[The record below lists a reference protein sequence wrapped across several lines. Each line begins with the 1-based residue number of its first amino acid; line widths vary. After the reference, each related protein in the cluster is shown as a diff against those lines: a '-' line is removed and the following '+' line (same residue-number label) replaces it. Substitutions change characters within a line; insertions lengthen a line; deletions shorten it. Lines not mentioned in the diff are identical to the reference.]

1 MVQWI
6 QNDQPGVFHRKG
18 GIAVK
23 AHRSYTD
30 EDLRYLKMLSRQYP
44 TVREAGTE
52 IINLR
57 AILNLPK
64 GCEHF
69 ISDVHG
75 EYEAFE
81 HILNSCSGVI
91 RERLDLLFKDSIPRA
106 ELDQLATLIYYPEE
120 KMADLRPQIE
130 DPDEW
135 YRITLHRLIEICRL
149 VSERYSRSKVRKALP
164 ADYAYVIEEL
174 LYTHGEEIDK
184 RDYFENIIATIIEI
198 GQAPDF
204 IQAVC
209 QVIKW
214 AAVDHLHLVGDIFDR
229 GPRADIIMDSLLQ
242 HHSVDIQWGN
252 HDVLWMGA
260 ASGSRTLVA
269 TVLANS
275 IHYNNLEVVETG
287 YGISLRPL
295 SVFANEVYQNCDV
308 SRFAVKLAG
317 SEAAHYSEKDKL
329 LSARMHKAI
338 TVILFKLEGQK
349 ILRHPEYGMED
360 RLLLDKIDYEN
371 KCVTIGGKT
380 WPLEDT
386 DFPTVD
392 RERPYELTKE
402 EEAVIDQ
409 LTASFQRSEKLQRHV
424 HFLYSKGSLY
434 KIYNGNLL
442 FHGCIPLT
450 ESGELMRFKLDG
462 KERKGKDFLDYADT
476 AARQAYYYRAGSP
489 ERKLGMDFLW
499 FLWAGR
505 NSPIFG
511 RDRMTTFERRLIRD
525 EAAWT
530 EPKNAYYT
538 LYQDPAV
545 CEALLKEF
553 GLEGPHCHIIN
564 GHVPV
569 RTKKGESPI
578 KGGGKLIVIDGGF
591 CKAYQPTSGIAGYTL
606 IHNSHSYRIVA
617 HQPFAGREKAIRENF
632 DISSSTEIFER
643 METRRKIA
651 ETDIGREIEERI
663 ADLRLLLDAYRDGV
677 VTEDHREHRENGF

>member
-1 MVQWI
+1 MK
-6 QNDQPGVFHRKG
+6 PR
-18 GIAVK
+18 
-23 AHRSYTD
+23 RSYSE
-30 EDLRYLKMLSRQYP
+30 EDLRYLRMLSRQYP
-44 TVREAGTE
+44 TVQEAGTE
-52 IINLR
+52 IINLQ

-75 EYEAFE
+75 EYEAFL

-91 RERLDLLFKDSIPRA
+91 RDRLDLLFKTSVSRS
-106 ELDQLATLIYYPEE
+106 ELDELATLIYYPEE
-120 KMADLRPQIE
+120 KLEELRPRIR
-130 DPDEW
+130 DLDEW
-135 YRITLHRLIEICRL
+135 YRITLHRLIELCRAI
-149 VSERYSRSKVRKALP
+149 SERYSRSKVRKALP
-164 ADYAYVIEEL
+164 EEYAYIIEEL
-174 LYTHGEEIDK
+174 LYTHGEEVDK
-184 RDYFENIIATIIEI
+184 RDYFENIIATIIDI
-198 GQAPDF
+198 DQAPAL
-204 IQAVC
+204 ISAVC
-209 QVIKW
+209 RVIKW

-229 GPRADIIMDSLLQ
+229 GPRADIIMDSLLR

-269 TVLANS
+269 TVLSNS

-295 SVFANEVYQNCDV
+295 SVFANDVYKDCDV
-308 SRFAVKLAG
+308 SRFAVKLTDTEGGAPT
-317 SEAAHYSEKDKL
+317 EKDKL

-349 ILRHPEYGMED
+349 ILRHPEYGMDD
-360 RLLLDKIDYEN
+360 RLLLDKIDYEHR
-371 KCVTIGGKT
+371 CVTIDGVT

-392 RERPYELTKE
+392 PADPYKLTPE
-402 EEAVIDQ
+402 ESAVIDQ
-409 LTASFQRSEKLQRHV
+409 LTNSFRRSEKLQKHV
-424 HFLYSKGSLY
+424 RFLYSKGSLY

-450 ESGELMRFKLDG
+450 AQGELMRFTLDG
-462 KERKGKDFLDYADT
+462 VERRGKDFLDYADT
-476 AARQAYYYRAGSP
+476 AARQAYYTKPNTP
-489 ERKLGMDFLW
+489 ERELGMDFLW

-511 RDRMTTFERRLIRD
+511 RDRMTTFERRLIAD
-525 EAAWT
+525 ERSWA

-538 LYQDPAV
+538 LYENPEICDAI
-545 CEALLKEF
+545 LKEF
-553 GLEGPHCHIIN
+553 GLHGPHCHIIN

-569 RTKKGESPI
+569 KARKGESPI

-606 IHNSHSYRIVA
+606 IYNSHCYRIVA
-617 HQPFAGREKAIRENF
+617 HQPFVGKEKAIRDNY
-632 DISSSTEIFER
+632 DISSSTTIFER
-643 METRRKIA
+643 LEDRQKVMETDLGR
-651 ETDIGREIEERI
+651 DIQERI
-663 ADLRLLLDAYRDGV
+663 ADLRKLLDAFRDGV
-677 VTEDHREHRENGF
+677 VTEDHRH

>member
-1 MVQWI
+1 M
-6 QNDQPGVFHRKG
+6 
-18 GIAVK
+18 K

-30 EDLRYLKMLSRQYP
+30 EELRYLKMLSRQYP

-75 EYEAFE
+75 EYEAFL

-91 RERLDLLFKDSIPRA
+91 RERLDLLFKTSVPRS
-106 ELDQLATLIYYPEE
+106 ELDELATLIYYPEE
-120 KMADLRPQIE
+120 KLEELRPRIDDLE
-130 DPDEW
+130 EW
-135 YRITLHRLIEICRL
+135 YRITLHRLIEVCRL

-209 QVIKW
+209 KVIKW

-229 GPRADIIMDSLLQ
+229 GPRADIIMDSLLH

-269 TVLANS
+269 TVPSNS

-295 SVFANEVYQNCDV
+295 SVFANEVYRDCDV
-308 SRFAVKLAG
+308 SRFAVKLTG
-317 SEAAHYSEKDKL
+317 NEGEQPTEKDKL

-338 TVILFKLEGQK
+338 TLILFKLEGQK
-349 ILRHPEYGMED
+349 ILRHPEYHMED

-371 KCVTIGGKT
+371 KCITIGGVT
-380 WPLEDT
+380 YALEDT

-392 RERPYELTKE
+392 PADPYALTPEEERVIDELTS
-402 EEAVIDQ
+402 
-409 LTASFQRSEKLQRHV
+409 SFQHSEKLQKHV
-424 HFLYSKGSLY
+424 RFLYSRGSLY

-442 FHGCIPLT
+442 FHGCIPLDRDGNLL
-450 ESGELMRFKLDG
+450 SFCLDG
-462 KERKGKDFLDYADT
+462 TERKGRDLLDAIDT
-476 AARQAYYYRAGSP
+476 QARQAYYYKPGTP
-489 ERKLGMDFLW
+489 ERKLGMDLLW

-511 RDRMTTFERRLIRD
+511 RDRMTTFERRFIAD
-525 EAAWT
+525 ESAWA

-538 LYQDPAV
+538 LYEDPAV
-545 CEALLKEF
+545 CDFILKEF

-569 RTKKGESPI
+569 KARKGESPI

-651 ETDIGREIEERI
+651 ETDLGREIEERI

-677 VTEDHREHRENGF
+677 VTEDHREHRDASF

>member
-1 MVQWI
+1 MT
-6 QNDQPGVFHRKG
+6 
-18 GIAVK
+18 
-23 AHRSYTD
+23 AHRSYTE

-75 EYEAFE
+75 EYEAFL

-91 RERLDLLFKDSIPRA
+91 RERLDLLFKTSVPRS
-106 ELDQLATLIYYPEE
+106 ELDELATLIYYPEE
-120 KMADLRPQIE
+120 KLEELRPRIDDLE
-130 DPDEW
+130 EW
-135 YRITLHRLIEICRL
+135 YRITLHRLIEVCRL

-209 QVIKW
+209 KVIKW

-229 GPRADIIMDSLLQ
+229 GPRADIIMDSLLH

-269 TVLANS
+269 TVLSNS

-295 SVFANEVYQNCDV
+295 SVFANEVYKDCDV
-308 SRFAVKLAG
+308 SRFAVKLTG
-317 SEAAHYSEKDKL
+317 SGGEQPTEKDKL

-338 TVILFKLEGQK
+338 TIILFKLEGQK
-349 ILRHPEYGMED
+349 ILRHPEYHMED

-371 KCVTIGGKT
+371 KCITIGGVT
-380 WPLEDT
+380 YALEDT

-392 RERPYELTKE
+392 PADPYALTPEEERVIDELTS
-402 EEAVIDQ
+402 
-409 LTASFQRSEKLQRHV
+409 SFQHSEKLQKHV
-424 HFLYSKGSLY
+424 RFLYSRGSLY

-442 FHGCIPLT
+442 FHGCIPLDKDGKLL
-450 ESGELMRFKLDG
+450 SFCLDG
-462 KERKGKDFLDYADT
+462 TERKGRDLLDAIDT
-476 AARQAYYYRAGSP
+476 QARQAYYYKPGTP
-489 ERKLGMDFLW
+489 ERKLGMDLLW

-511 RDRMTTFERRLIRD
+511 RDRMTTFERRFIAD
-525 EAAWT
+525 ESAWA

-538 LYQDPAV
+538 LYEDPAV
-545 CEALLKEF
+545 CDFILKEF
-553 GLEGPHCHIIN
+553 GREGPHCHIIN

-569 RTKKGESPI
+569 KARKGESPI

-651 ETDIGREIEERI
+651 ETDLGREIEERI

-677 VTEDHREHRENGF
+677 VTEDHRERRESGF

>member
-1 MVQWI
+1 MQTHK
-6 QNDQPGVFHRKG
+6 QYR
-18 GIAVK
+18 A
-23 AHRSYTD
+23 
-30 EDLRYLKMLSRQYP
+30 EELRYLKMLSRQYP
-44 TVREAGTE
+44 TVRAAGTE
-52 IINLR
+52 IINLQ

-75 EYEAFE
+75 EHEAFL

-91 RERLDLLFKDSIPRA
+91 RERLDALFRTSVPRS
-106 ELDQLATLIYYPEE
+106 ELDELATLIYYPEE
-120 KMADLRPQIE
+120 KLEDLKPRIR
-130 DPDEW
+130 DLDEW
-135 YRITLHRLIEICRL
+135 YRITLHRLIELCRL
-149 VSERYSRSKVRKALP
+149 VSERYSRSKVRKELP
-164 ADYAYVIEEL
+164 DDYAYIIEEL
-174 LYTHGEEIDK
+174 LYTHSEEIDK
-184 RDYFENIIATIIEI
+184 REYFENIISTIIEI
-198 GQAPDF
+198 GQAPEF
-204 IQAVC
+204 IAAVC
-209 QVIKW
+209 KLIKW

-229 GPRADIIMDSLLQ
+229 GPRADIIMDSLLH

-252 HDVLWMGA
+252 HDILWMGA

-295 SVFANEVYQNCDV
+295 SVFANEVYKDCDV
-308 SRFAVKLAG
+308 SRFAVKLTEESG
-317 SEAAHYSEKDKL
+317 SAPSEKDQL

-349 ILRHPEYGMED
+349 ILRHPEYGMDD
-360 RLLLDKIDYEN
+360 RLLLDKIDYADRS
-371 KCVTIGGKT
+371 VTIGGVRYA
-380 WPLEDT
+380 LEDT

-392 RERPYELTKE
+392 PERPYELSPE
-402 EEAVIDQ
+402 ESAVIEQ
-409 LTASFQRSEKLQRHV
+409 LTASFQRSEKLQKHV
-424 HFLYSKGSLY
+424 RFLYSKGSLY

-450 ESGELMRFKLDG
+450 AEGELLSFTLGG
-462 KERKGKDFLDYADT
+462 KERRGKAFLDYADT
-476 AARQAYYYRAGSP
+476 AARQAYYYKPGSM
-489 ERKLGMDFLW
+489 EQKLGMDFLW

-511 RDRMTTFERRLIRD
+511 RDRMTTFERRLIAD
-525 EAAWT
+525 ESAWA

-538 LYQDPAV
+538 LYQDPAI
-545 CEALLKEF
+545 CDMILREF

-569 RTKKGESPI
+569 KARKGESPI

-606 IHNSHSYRIVA
+606 IYNSHSYRIVA

-632 DISSSTEIFER
+632 DISSSTDIFER
-643 METRRKIA
+643 MENRQRIR
-651 ETDIGREIEERI
+651 ETDLGREIQSRI
-663 ADLRLLLDAYRDGV
+663 DDLRALLDAFRDGAV
-677 VTEDHREHRENGF
+677 LEDHREK

>member
-1 MVQWI
+1 M
-6 QNDQPGVFHRKG
+6 
-18 GIAVK
+18 K

-30 EDLRYLKMLSRQYP
+30 EELRYLKMLSRQYP

-75 EYEAFE
+75 EYEAFL

-91 RERLDLLFKDSIPRA
+91 RERLDLLFKTSVPRS
-106 ELDQLATLIYYPEE
+106 ELDELATLIYYPEE
-120 KMADLRPQIE
+120 KLEELRPRIDDLE
-130 DPDEW
+130 EW
-135 YRITLHRLIEICRL
+135 YRITLHRLIEVCRL

-209 QVIKW
+209 KVIKW

-229 GPRADIIMDSLLQ
+229 GPRADIIMDSLLH

-269 TVLANS
+269 TVLSNS

-295 SVFANEVYQNCDV
+295 SVFANEVYKDCDV
-308 SRFAVKLAG
+308 SRFAVKLTG
-317 SEAAHYSEKDKL
+317 NEGEQPTEKDKL

-338 TVILFKLEGQK
+338 TLILFKLEGQK
-349 ILRHPEYGMED
+349 ILRHPEYHMED

-371 KCVTIGGKT
+371 KCITIGGVT
-380 WPLEDT
+380 YALEDT

-392 RERPYELTKE
+392 PADPYALTPEEERVIDELTS
-402 EEAVIDQ
+402 
-409 LTASFQRSEKLQRHV
+409 SFQHSEKLQKHV
-424 HFLYSKGSLY
+424 RFLYSRGSLY

-442 FHGCIPLT
+442 FHGCIPLDRDGNLL
-450 ESGELMRFKLDG
+450 SFCLDG
-462 KERKGKDFLDYADT
+462 TERKGRDLLDAIDT
-476 AARQAYYYRAGSP
+476 QARQAYYYKPGTP
-489 ERKLGMDFLW
+489 ERKLGMDLLW

-511 RDRMTTFERRLIRD
+511 RDRMTTFERRFIAD
-525 EAAWT
+525 ESAWA

-538 LYQDPAV
+538 LYEDPAV
-545 CEALLKEF
+545 CDFILKEF

-569 RTKKGESPI
+569 KARKGESPI

-651 ETDIGREIEERI
+651 ETDLGREIEERI

-677 VTEDHREHRENGF
+677 VTEDHREHRDASF

>member
-1 MVQWI
+1 M
-6 QNDQPGVFHRKG
+6 
-18 GIAVK
+18 K

-30 EDLRYLKMLSRQYP
+30 EELRYLKMLSRQYP

-75 EYEAFE
+75 EYEAFL

-91 RERLDLLFKDSIPRA
+91 RERLDLLFKTSVPRS
-106 ELDQLATLIYYPEE
+106 ELDELATLIYYPEE
-120 KMADLRPQIE
+120 KLEELRPRIDDLE
-130 DPDEW
+130 EW
-135 YRITLHRLIEICRL
+135 YRITLHRLIEVCRL

-209 QVIKW
+209 KVIKW

-229 GPRADIIMDSLLQ
+229 GPRADIIMDSLLH

-269 TVLANS
+269 TVLSNS

-295 SVFANEVYQNCDV
+295 SVFANEVYRDCDV
-308 SRFAVKLAG
+308 SRFAVKLTG
-317 SEAAHYSEKDKL
+317 NEGEQPTEKDKL

-338 TVILFKLEGQK
+338 TLILFKLEGQK
-349 ILRHPEYGMED
+349 ILRHPEYHMED

-371 KCVTIGGKT
+371 KCITIGGVT
-380 WPLEDT
+380 YALEDT

-392 RERPYELTKE
+392 PADPYALTAE

-409 LTASFQRSEKLQRHV
+409 LTASFQRSEKLQ
-424 HFLYSKGSLY
+424 
-434 KIYNGNLL
+434 
-442 FHGCIPLT
+442 P
-450 ESGELMRFKLDG
+450 SGRCRRFG
-462 KERKGKDFLDYADT
+462 T
-476 AARQAYYYRAGSP
+476 TP
-489 ERKLGMDFLW
+489 GM
-499 FLWAGR
+499 
-505 NSPIFG
+505 
-511 RDRMTTFERRLIRD
+511 
-525 EAAWT
+525 
-530 EPKNAYYT
+530 
-538 LYQDPAV
+538 V
-545 CEALLKEF
+545 
-553 GLEGPHCHIIN
+553 
-564 GHVPV
+564 
-569 RTKKGESPI
+569 
-578 KGGGKLIVIDGGF
+578 
-591 CKAYQPTSGIAGYTL
+591 
-606 IHNSHSYRIVA
+606 
-617 HQPFAGREKAIRENF
+617 
-632 DISSSTEIFER
+632 SSTSPP
-643 METRRKIA
+643 RRR
-651 ETDIGREIEERI
+651 EVTDARSPR
-663 ADLRLLLDAYRDGV
+663 V
-677 VTEDHREHRENGF
+677 

>member
-1 MVQWI
+1 M
-6 QNDQPGVFHRKG
+6 
-18 GIAVK
+18 K

-75 EYEAFE
+75 EYEAFL

-91 RERLDLLFKDSIPRA
+91 RERMDVLFKTSVPRA
-106 ELDQLATLIYYPEE
+106 ELDELATLIYYPEE
-120 KMADLRPQIE
+120 KLEELRPRIR
-130 DPDEW
+130 DLDEW

-229 GPRADIIMDSLLQ
+229 GPRADIIMASLLQ

-269 TVLANS
+269 TVLSNS

-295 SVFANEVYQNCDV
+295 SVFANEVYKDCDV
-308 SRFAVKLAG
+308 SRFAVKLTGGGA
-317 SEAAHYSEKDKL
+317 EQPTEKDKL

-338 TVILFKLEGQK
+338 TLILFKLEGQK
-349 ILRHPEYGMED
+349 ILRHPEYHMED
-360 RLLLDKIDYEN
+360 RLLLDKIDYDN
-371 KCVTIGGKT
+371 KCITIDGAT
-380 WPLEDT
+380 YALEDT

-392 RERPYELTKE
+392 PADPYALTPEEERVIDELTS
-402 EEAVIDQ
+402 
-409 LTASFQRSEKLQRHV
+409 SFQHSEKLQQHV
-424 HFLYSKGSLY
+424 RFLYSRGSLY

-442 FHGCIPLT
+442 FHGCIPLDRDGHLL
-450 ESGELMRFKLDG
+450 SFCLDG
-462 KERKGKDFLDYADT
+462 TERKGRDLLDAIDT
-476 AARQAYYYRAGSP
+476 KARQAFYYRPGTP
-489 ERKLGMDFLW
+489 ERKLGMDLLW

-511 RDRMTTFERRLIRD
+511 RDRMTTFERRFIAD
-525 EAAWT
+525 ESAWA

-538 LYQDPAV
+538 LYED
-545 CEALLKEF
+545 LLREF

-569 RTKKGESPI
+569 KARKGESPI

>member
-1 MVQWI
+1 METRRQYSESELHI
-6 QNDQPGVFHRKG
+6 
-18 GIAVK
+18 
-23 AHRSYTD
+23 
-30 EDLRYLKMLSRQYP
+30 LKMLSRIYP
-44 TVREAGTE
+44 NLQAAGTE

-75 EYEAFE
+75 EYEAFL
-81 HILNSCSGVI
+81 HILNSCSGVV
-91 RERLDLLFKDSIPRA
+91 RERIDLLFSDSLSPEERA
-106 ELDQLATLIYYPEE
+106 QLATLIYYPEE
-120 KMADLRPQIE
+120 KLEHLLPQIE
-130 DPDEW
+130 DPEEW
-135 YRITLHRLIEICRL
+135 YRVTLHRLVEVCRL
-149 VSERYSRSKVRKALP
+149 MSERYSRTKVRKALP
-164 ADYAYVIEEL
+164 PDYAYIIDEL

-184 RDYFENIIATIIEI
+184 RDYFENIINTIIEI
-198 GQAPDF
+198 GQAPAF
-204 IQAVC
+204 IAAVC
-209 QVIKW
+209 TVIKW

-229 GPRADIIMDSLLQ
+229 GPRADIIMDSLLA

-295 SVFANEVYQNCDV
+295 SVFANEVYSGCDV
-308 SRFAVKLAG
+308 SRFAVKLSG
-317 SEAAHYSEKDKL
+317 QDEASATEKDRL

-360 RLLLDKIDYEN
+360 RLLLDKIDYEHR
-371 KCVTIGGKT
+371 CITIGGKT

-392 RERPYELTKE
+392 PADPYTLTAE
-402 EEAVIDQ
+402 ESAVINQ
-409 LTASFQRSEKLQRHV
+409 LTDSFRRSEKLQRHV
-424 HFLYSKGSLY
+424 SFLYSNGSLY

-450 ESGELMRFKLDG
+450 GTGALMSFRLDG
-462 KERKGKDFLDYADT
+462 VERRGKDFLDYLDV
-476 AARQAYYYRAGSP
+476 AARQAYYLRAGSE
-489 ERKLGMDFLW
+489 ERELAMDLLW

-511 RDRMTTFERRLIRD
+511 RDRMTTFERRLIAD
-525 EAAWT
+525 ERAWA

-538 LYQDPAV
+538 LYEDPEI
-545 CEALLKEF
+545 CDMILREF

-569 RTKKGESPI
+569 KARKGESPI

-606 IHNSHSYRIVA
+606 IYNSHTLRIVA
-617 HQPFAGREKAIRENF
+617 HQPFVGRDRAIRENY
-632 DISSSTEIFER
+632 DIASSTTIFER
-643 METRRKIA
+643 MEARQKIR
-651 ETDIGREIEERI
+651 ETDIGREIQARI
-663 ADLRLLLDAYRDGV
+663 DDLSLLLDAYRDGV
-677 VTEDHREHRENGF
+677 IRENDRPAQVK